1 MPRTLLT
8 RRLRRRGLVVLA
20 VVACALG
27 LSGLAQPAVQAADGG
42 GTATG
47 STDALPGTHPF
58 FPGDDDMAGEDAHS
72 RAHSPSRIPGAHVP
86 TPTTLPVA
94 AAPGAL
100 SAGGLSFQDQRDA
113 DNGNAF
119 NDEPPDQALCASPSQ
134 VIEGVNE
141 IFATYDHS
149 GTKTSGNETYD
160 MFFNGVLAIDRSPDA
175 DPDHIFGPFM
185 SDPKCYWD
193 PGTQRFYMVML
204 ELGLDGA
211 TGDFNGD
218 SWTDIAVTKTSTATT
233 DPGGWWMYQIDERND
248 GHPDTTTGVT
258 GQTLPTHP
266 GCPCLGDQPLIG
278 ADANGFFI
286 TTNEFSID
294 GPNFNG
300 AQEYAFD
307 KVGLA
312 NGTLRVQRFD
322 AVDPP
327 LAEGVAY
334 SVQPATSP
342 AAKDWSTA
350 NHGTEFALS
359 ALEFTGGLDN
369 RIATWA
375 FTNTAS
381 LATATPDVHLSQV
394 VVGSEVYGAP
404 PKVAQKPGP
413 YPLGQALKEKLAFL
427 ESNDD
432 RMNQTVYAGG
442 QLWSGVNSAVRTEN
456 GPTTTG
462 IAYFVVQPTAPTTN
476 TDSVTATMAN
486 QGYVAVNRNSVFFP
500 SIGVTAGG
508 TKAAMVF
515 TLAGPGIY
523 PSTAFVR
530 LNSGGAVLGPV
541 SVYAAGTKPYDGA
554 SAYAAFGG
562 GGVARWGDYS
572 AAVASGDTIWVAAEW
587 VPGDFGFP
595 PYQANWGT
603 AIGAV

>member
-1 MPRTLLT
+1 
-8 RRLRRRGLVVLA
+8 VVLA
-20 VVACALG
+20 VVVCALG
-27 LSGLAQPAVQAADGG
+27 LSGLAQPAVQAANGS
-42 GTATG
+42 G
-47 STDALPGTHPF
+47 STNLDPGTHPF

-72 RAHSPSRIPGAHVP
+72 RAHSPSRIPAAHVP
-86 TPTTLPVA
+86 TPATLPVA

-100 SAGGLSFQDQRDA
+100 SAEGLTFQDQRDA

-119 NDEPPDQALCASPSQ
+119 NDEPPDQALCASPTQ
-134 VIEGVNE
+134 VLEGVNE
-141 IFATYDHS
+141 VFATYDHS

-160 MFFNGVLAIDRSPDA
+160 MFFNGVPAVNRAPGA
-175 DPDHIFGPFM
+175 DPATKFGPFM

-218 SWTDIAVTKTSTATT
+218 SWTDIAVSKSPTATT
-233 DPGGWWMYQIDERND
+233 DPSGWWMYQIDERND
-248 GHPDTTTGVT
+248 GSPDTTTGVT
-258 GQTLPTHP
+258 GTTLPTHP

-294 GPNFNG
+294 GPEFNG

-307 KVGLA
+307 KQGLA
-312 NGTLRVQRFD
+312 DGTLRVQRFD
-322 AVDPP
+322 AVNPP

-342 AAKDWSTA
+342 ASGDWSAA

-381 LATATPDVHLSQV
+381 LATATPDVHLSKV

-442 QLWSGVNSAVRTEN
+442 RLWSGVNTVVKAAN

-462 IAYFVVQPTAPTTN
+462 IAYFVVQPAAPTTN
-476 TDSVTATMAN
+476 TASVTATMAN
-486 QGYVAVNRNSVFFP
+486 QGYVAVNRDSVFFP
-500 SIGVTAGG
+500 SIGVTSGG

-515 TLAGPGIY
+515 TLAGPGSY
-523 PSTAFVR
+523 PSTAYIR
-530 LNSGGAVLGPV
+530 LTPAGAVSGPV

-572 AAVASGDTIWVAAEW
+572 AAVASGNTIWLAAEW

>member
-1 MPRTLLT
+1 MSRTLLARPQ
-8 RRLRRRGLVVLA
+8 RRILVVLT
-20 VVACALG
+20 VVAMAV
-27 LSGLAQPAVQAADGG
+27 GLAGLVQPSVHA
-42 GTATG
+42 ATG
-47 STDALPGTHPF
+47 SGSGLPETHPF
-58 FPGDDDMAGEDAHS
+58 MPGDDNMAGEDAHS
-72 RAHSPSRIPGAHVP
+72 RAHSPSRIPAAHVP
-86 TPTTLPVA
+86 TPATLPVVGDPA
-94 AAPGAL
+94 AL
-100 SAGGLSFQDQRDA
+100 STAGVTLKDQRDA

-119 NDEPPDQALCASPSQ
+119 SDEPPDQALCASPTQ

-141 IFATYDHS
+141 IFAIYDHS

-160 MFFNGVLAIDRSPDA
+160 MFYNGVPAIDRSPDA

-218 SWTDIAVTKTSTATT
+218 SWTDIAVSKSPTATT
-233 DPGGWWMYQIDERND
+233 DPSGWWMYQIDERND
-248 GHPDTTTGVT
+248 GSPDTTTGVT
-258 GQTLPTHP
+258 GTTLPTHP

-294 GPNFNG
+294 GPEFNG

-307 KVGLA
+307 KQGLA
-312 NGTLRVQRFD
+312 DGTLRVQRFD
-322 AVDPP
+322 AVNPP

-342 AAKDWSTA
+342 ASGDWSAA

-381 LATATPDVHLSQV
+381 LATATPDVHLSKV
-394 VVGSEVYGAP
+394 VVDSEVYGAP

-442 QLWSGVNSAVRTEN
+442 RLWSGVNTVVKAAN

-476 TDSVTATMAN
+476 TASVTATMAN
-486 QGYVAVNRNSVFFP
+486 QGYVAVNRDSVFFP
-500 SIGVTAGG
+500 SIGVTSGG

-515 TLAGPGIY
+515 TLAGPGSY
-523 PSTAFVR
+523 PSTAYIR
-530 LNSGGAVLGPV
+530 LSPTGAVSGPV

-572 AAVASGDTIWVAAEW
+572 AAVASGNTIWMAAEW

>member
-1 MPRTLLT
+1 
-8 RRLRRRGLVVLA
+8 VVLA

-27 LSGLAQPAVQAADGG
+27 LSGLVQPTVQAAT
-42 GTATG
+42 GTGT
-47 STDALPGTHPF
+47 TDALPGTHPF
-58 FPGDDDMAGEDAHS
+58 FPGDDDMAGIDAHS
-72 RAHSPSRIPGAHVP
+72 RAHSPSRIPAAHVP
-86 TPTTLPVA
+86 TPATLPVSGA
-94 AAPGAL
+94 GGAL
-100 SAGGLSFQDQRDA
+100 SAPGLTFRDQRDA

-119 NDEPPDQALCASPSQ
+119 NDEPPDQALCASPTQ

-141 IFATYDHS
+141 VFAIYDHS
-149 GTKTSGNETYD
+149 GAKKSATETYD
-160 MFFNGVLAIDRSPDA
+160 MFYNGVPAIDRSPDA

-218 SWTDIAVTKTSTATT
+218 SWTDIAVTRTSTATV
-233 DPGGWWMYQIDERND
+233 DPSGWLFYQIDERND
-248 GHPDTTTGVT
+248 GGPDTTTGVT
-258 GQTLPTHP
+258 GKTLPSHP

-294 GPNFNG
+294 GPQFNG
-300 AQEYAFD
+300 AQMYAFD
-307 KVGLA
+307 KTGLA
-312 NGTLRVQRFD
+312 NGVLRVQRFD

-342 AAKDWSTA
+342 ATADWSTA

-369 RIATWA
+369 RIAAWA

-381 LATATPDVHLSQV
+381 LTTAAPAVHLSKV

-404 PKVAQKPGP
+404 PKVEQKPGP
-413 YPLGQALKEKLAFL
+413 YPLGQSLKEKLAFL

-442 QLWSGVNSAVRTEN
+442 RLWSGVNSAVRTDN

-462 IAYFVVQPTAPTTN
+462 IAYFVVSPSA
-476 TDSVTATMAN
+476 TDPLTSPASVTASMAN
-486 QGYVAVNRNSVFFP
+486 QGYVAVDRNSVFFP
-500 SIGVTAGG
+500 SIGVTSGG

-515 TLAGPGIY
+515 TLAGPGFY

-530 LNSGGAVLGPV
+530 LSSTGAVTGPV
-541 SVYAAGTKPYDGA
+541 SVYAAGTKPYDGG
-554 SAYAAFGG
+554 SAYAVFGG
-562 GGVARWGDYS
+562 AGVARWGDYS
-572 AAVASGDTIWVAAEW
+572 AAVASGDTIWMAAEW

-595 PYQANWGT
+595 PYRANWGT
-603 AIGAV
+603 ALGAV

>member
-1 MPRTLLT
+1 
-8 RRLRRRGLVVLA
+8 
-20 VVACALG
+20 
-27 LSGLAQPAVQAADGG
+27 
-42 GTATG
+42 
-47 STDALPGTHPF
+47 
-58 FPGDDDMAGEDAHS
+58 
-72 RAHSPSRIPGAHVP
+72 
-86 TPTTLPVA
+86 
-94 AAPGAL
+94 
-100 SAGGLSFQDQRDA
+100 
-113 DNGNAF
+113 
-119 NDEPPDQALCASPSQ
+119 
-134 VIEGVNE
+134 
-141 IFATYDHS
+141 
-149 GTKTSGNETYD
+149 
-160 MFFNGVLAIDRSPDA
+160 MFFNGVPAIDRSADA

-218 SWTDIAVTKTSTATT
+218 SWTDIAVSKDSTAST
-233 DPGGWWMYQIDERND
+233 DPTHWWMYQIDERND
-248 GHPDTTTGVT
+248 GSPDTTTGVT
-258 GQTLPTHP
+258 GKTLPTHP

-294 GPNFNG
+294 GPEFNG
-300 AQEYAFD
+300 AQMYAFD

-312 NGTLRVQRFD
+312 NGQLRVQRFD
-322 AVDPP
+322 AVNPP

-342 AAKDWSTA
+342 ATGDWSSA

-381 LATATPDVHLSQV
+381 LTTGTPDVHLSKV

-432 RMNQTVYAGG
+432 RMNQTVYAGNR
-442 QLWSGVNSAVRTEN
+442 LWSGVNSAVKGAN

-462 IAYFVVQPTAPTTN
+462 IAYFVVQPTAPTSN
-476 TDSVTATMAN
+476 AASVTASMAN
-486 QGYVAVNRNSVFFP
+486 QGYVAVNRDSVFFP
-500 SIGVTAGG
+500 SIGVTSGG

-515 TLAGPGIY
+515 TLAGPGSY

-530 LNSGGAVLGPV
+530 LTSGGDVSGPV

-572 AAVASGDTIWVAAEW
+572 AAVASGDTIWMAAEW